1 VRPARSAAPGI
12 VTALAGD
19 RLTAAIDYPLLVG
32 LGWDRATQVLAPDR
46 DHLLLGYPLCR
57 VADCALEA
65 WDRGGLC
72 TGCQDRLQASGT
84 GDVEAFCAQGSPRT
98 NRSRDRRCLV
108 CRTPG
113 FERPVGTN
121 DLCLSCDGQRRHR
134 HQSIAA
140 YVAGDDSWPAAT
152 ARASLGICTAACCQR
167 LAARPGCGLCG
178 AHNSA
183 WRVAGSPDLAG
194 FRRAASPC
202 RGDRA
207 GRVAL
212 GGLEPNVIAE
222 LLYGVQAALAEG
234 RRVMPTTL
242 RNVADHLR
250 RRGQIT
256 SVAEAIEGATARNPV
271 RWFLTFTAD
280 RVALARASLETEQGK
295 DVWDLRLWGGAGRLS
310 FTGGGTCH
318 RSGGRPSRPITQ
330 EWLKAAA
337 KAWAAEALASK
348 NVGIVRAVIVAV
360 GLFSEHLARRDD
372 AGSHPASLNHADV
385 AGFLTR
391 LGHLERAG
399 TVSGGVRVMTLN
411 LVGRFLRDCREMGL
425 TQTGG
430 VLAALPADVVLRR
443 AERPRGLRRDDEV
456 GRALP
461 ETVLAQLLDPDNL
474 QRLQQQAGSSV
485 RAAVELA
492 AGVGRRTGELCSLAF
507 DCLDYDEHADQD
519 GQRRTSPV
527 LVHDM
532 PKVGK
537 HGCRL
542 PIHEREAAIITA
554 QQARARAAFPDTP
567 TERLALFPRPLT
579 NPDGSK
585 PLATAH
591 LQRAMR
597 TWVAAL
603 PELDGPDRGAD
614 GRLLPFPCER
624 VFPYAFRHTFAQ
636 RHADAG
642 TPVDTLK
649 ELLGHDTVRTTL
661 GYYRVS
667 AKRKRD
673 AQDRLGPLQID
684 ARGRRVRPGVAV
696 LSDTDAARDQ
706 VGQVAVPFGICT
718 EPANV
723 DAGGHSCPFRHRC
736 TGCEYFRTDPS
747 YTPELR
753 SYLTGLLADR
763 ERLTTAIPALAD
775 WARRDAAPSEEE
787 IDAVR
792 RLLRANDEV
801 IAALDEQDRAA
812 ARAAI
817 TTIRTQRAQLAV
829 SFPAELTS
837 TVAQNTPVFFPTIER
852 AAHLQA
858 GNG

>member
-1 VRPARSAAPGI
+1 
-12 VTALAGD
+12 
-19 RLTAAIDYPLLVG
+19 
-32 LGWDRATQVLAPDR
+32 
-46 DHLLLGYPLCR
+46 
-57 VADCALEA
+57 
-65 WDRGGLC
+65 
-72 TGCQDRLQASGT
+72 
-84 GDVEAFCAQGSPRT
+84 
-98 NRSRDRRCLV
+98 
-108 CRTPG
+108 
-113 FERPVGTN
+113 
-121 DLCLSCDGQRRHR
+121 
-134 HQSIAA
+134 
-140 YVAGDDSWPAAT
+140 
-152 ARASLGICTAACCQR
+152 
-167 LAARPGCGLCG
+167 
-178 AHNSA
+178 
-183 WRVAGSPDLAG
+183 
-194 FRRAASPC
+194 
-202 RGDRA
+202 
-207 GRVAL
+207 
-212 GGLEPNVIAE
+212 
-222 LLYGVQAALAEG
+222 
-234 RRVMPTTL
+234 M
-242 RNVADHLR
+242 
-250 RRGQIT
+250 
-256 SVAEAIEGATARNPV
+256 
-271 RWFLTFTAD
+271 
-280 RVALARASLETEQGK
+280 
-295 DVWDLRLWGGAGRLS
+295 
-310 FTGGGTCH
+310 
-318 RSGGRPSRPITQ
+318 
-330 EWLKAAA
+330 
-337 KAWAAEALASK
+337 
-348 NVGIVRAVIVAV
+348 
-360 GLFSEHLARRDD
+360 
-372 AGSHPASLNHADV
+372 
-385 AGFLTR
+385 
-391 LGHLERAG
+391 
-399 TVSGGVRVMTLN
+399 
-411 LVGRFLRDCREMGL
+411 
-425 TQTGG
+425 
-430 VLAALPADVVLRR
+430 
-443 AERPRGLRRDDEV
+443 
-456 GRALP
+456 
-461 ETVLAQLLDPDNL
+461 
-474 QRLQQQAGSSV
+474 

-614 GRLLPFPCER
+614 GRLLPFPRER

-649 ELLGHDTVRTTL
+649 ELLGHNTIRTTL

-829 SFPAELTS
+829 SFPAELTN